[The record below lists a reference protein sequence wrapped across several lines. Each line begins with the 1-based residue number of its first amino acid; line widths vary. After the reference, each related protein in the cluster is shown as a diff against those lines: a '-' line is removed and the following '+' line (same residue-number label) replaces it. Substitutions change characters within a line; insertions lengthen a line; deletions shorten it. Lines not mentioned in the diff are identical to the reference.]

1 MDVTRYLKAAERCER
16 VAQRCVEDESRAF
29 LLDAAL
35 HWRRMASEAEDAI
48 NPLSPEVRLLIDLDL
63 SVVISPNWKTFG
75 DFRA

>member
-63 SVVISPNWKTFG
+63 SVVISPNGKTFG